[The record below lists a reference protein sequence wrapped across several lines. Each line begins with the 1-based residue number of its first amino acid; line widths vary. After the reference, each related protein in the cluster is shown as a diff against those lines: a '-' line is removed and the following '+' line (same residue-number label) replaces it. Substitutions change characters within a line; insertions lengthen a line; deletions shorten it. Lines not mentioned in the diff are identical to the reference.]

1 MTNPAASRD
10 TAADTAADQDP
21 APRTGTP
28 REEPPRSLTDQ
39 RALLDGYLDYYR
51 DALRRKID
59 GLGEQ
64 ELRSSRLPSGWTP
77 LELVKHLTHVELR
90 WFVWGFCGTTMT
102 PERAWGDRGP
112 ADRWHVADDESVAQV
127 LAEHRRQCARS
138 REIAAGI
145 PAERRASLGGRFT
158 TEEEAPTLGW
168 TLFHVLQE
176 YARHVG
182 QLDVVREL
190 ADGQVGE

>member
-1 MTNPAASRD
+1 MTHSA
-10 TAADTAADQDP
+10 
-21 APRTGTP
+21 TP
-28 REEPPRSLTDQ
+28 PDDVLGEPPKALTDQ

-51 DALRRKID
+51 DALIRKVA
-59 GLGEQ
+59 GLSER

-77 LELVKHLTHVELR
+77 LQLVKHLTYVELR
-90 WFVWGFCGTTMT
+90 WLVWGFCGTTMSE
-102 PERAWGDRGP
+102 ERAWGDRGP
-112 ADRWHVADDESVAQV
+112 DGRWHVADDESVADV

-138 REIAAGI
+138 REIAAGV
-145 PAERRASLGGRFT
+145 PSAHRASLGGRFS

-168 TLFHVLQE
+168 TLFHILQE

-182 QLDVVREL
+182 HLDVAREL